1 MYLCAIIALQD
12 NVAPF
17 AGAWIEIRV
26 YRLPCGE
33 PTSLPSRERGLK
45 SVSRI
50 ISHSLFTVAPF
61 AGAWIEIRYSNR
73 MNRTNLVAPFAGAW
87 IEITTR
93 RIMVRRS
100 MSLPSRERGLK
111 LHPRYL
117 SQSFAKSLPSRE
129 RGLKSPIAFRL
140 YTA

>member
-61 AGAWIEIRYSNR
+61 AGAWIEMPASAPREWR
-73 MNRTNLVAPFAGAW
+73 AAVAPFAGAW
-87 IEITTR
+87 IEITQSA
-93 RIMVRRS
+93 IRS
-100 MSLPSRERGLK
+100 RSSSVAPFAGAWIEMRGCRAV
-111 LHPRYL
+111 HR
-117 SQSFAKSLPSRE
+117 A
-129 RGLKSPIAFRL
+129 
-140 YTA
+140 